1 MLMDTAIE
9 LPEREK
15 SRTLSLVVTARS
27 VTTERQGSR
36 LRRVILA
43 VLRSMRPRQWTKNL
57 LVAAAP
63 LAAGELFHAPVWW
76 QTLVAFVAFCLLS
89 GAVYLVNDAV
99 DVESDRAHPR
109 KQERPVAAGE
119 LSRLAAVTV
128 AMVLGLVAVGIGT
141 AVDWQLGVLL
151 VTYAALQVAYSLWL
165 KHEPVLDLAAVAVGF
180 LLRAIAGGLAASLP
194 LSDFFLMVA
203 GFGSLFMVAG
213 KRYSEMRTL
222 GSEAGTRRSLVRYT
236 DTYLRFVW
244 SIAATSTALAY
255 CLWAF
260 EQVNGSVPWQSLSIV
275 PFVLG
280 LLRYA
285 VDIDAGKAAEP
296 EDIILGDRGLQA
308 IGLVWLVL
316 VCLGV
321 LGG

>member
-1 MLMDTAIE
+1 VITAVV
-9 LPEREK
+9 R
-15 SRTLSLVVTARS
+15 SL
-27 VTTERQGSR
+27 
-36 LRRVILA
+36 
-43 VLRSMRPRQWTKNL
+43 RPRQWTKNL

-63 LAAGELFHAPVWW
+63 LAAGSLFDAPVWW
-76 QTLVAFVAFCLLS
+76 QTLVAFVAFCALS
-89 GAVYLVNDAV
+89 GAVYLVNDVV

-109 KQERPVAAGE
+109 KRLRPIAAGE
-119 LSRLAAVTV
+119 LSVRTALVVAA
-128 AMVLGLVAVGIGT
+128 VLGLAAIAAGA
-141 AVDWQLGVLL
+141 AVDRDLGILL
-151 VTYAALQVAYSLWL
+151 LTYAVLQVAYSLWL
-165 KHEPVLDLAAVAVGF
+165 KHEPVLDLAVVSVGF
-180 LLRAIAGGLAASLP
+180 LMRAVSGGLAAGLP

-213 KRYSEMRTL
+213 KRYSELHSL

-236 DTYLRFVW
+236 DSYLRFVW

-260 EQVNGSVPWQSLSIV
+260 EQDGGGVPWQSISIV

-285 VDIDAGKAAEP
+285 VDIDVGRAAEP
-296 EDIILGDRGLQA
+296 EDIILADRGLQA
-308 IGLVWLVL
+308 IGLVWFVL

>member
-1 MLMDTAIE
+1 MITAVV
-9 LPEREK
+9 R
-15 SRTLSLVVTARS
+15 SL
-27 VTTERQGSR
+27 
-36 LRRVILA
+36 
-43 VLRSMRPRQWTKNL
+43 RPRQWTKNL

-63 LAAGELFHAPVWW
+63 LAAGSLFEAPVWW
-76 QTLVAFVAFCLLS
+76 QTLVAFVAFCALS
-89 GAVYLVNDAV
+89 GAVYLVNDVV
-99 DVESDRAHPR
+99 DIESDRAHPR
-109 KQERPVAAGE
+109 KRLRPIPAGDLSVRTALVVAA
-119 LSRLAAVTV
+119 
-128 AMVLGLVAVGIGT
+128 VLGVAAIAGGT
-141 AVDWQLGVLL
+141 AVDRDLGILL
-151 VTYAALQVAYSLWL
+151 LTYAVLQVAYSLRL
-165 KHEPVLDLAAVAVGF
+165 KHEPVLDLAVVSVGF
-180 LLRAIAGGLAASLP
+180 LMRAVSGGLAAGLP

-213 KRYSEMRTL
+213 KRYSELHSL

-236 DTYLRFVW
+236 DSYLRFVW

-260 EQVNGSVPWQSLSIV
+260 EQDGGGVPWQSISIV

-285 VDIDAGKAAEP
+285 VDIDVGRAAEP
-296 EDIILGDRGLQA
+296 EDIILADRGLQA
-308 IGLVWLVL
+308 IGLVWFVL

>member
-1 MLMDTAIE
+1 VITAVV
-9 LPEREK
+9 R
-15 SRTLSLVVTARS
+15 SL
-27 VTTERQGSR
+27 
-36 LRRVILA
+36 
-43 VLRSMRPRQWTKNL
+43 RPRQWTKNL

-63 LAAGELFHAPVWW
+63 LAAGSLFDAPVWW
-76 QTLVAFVAFCLLS
+76 QTLVAFVSFCALS
-89 GAVYLVNDAV
+89 GAVYLVNDTV

-109 KQERPVAAGE
+109 KRLRPIAAGE
-119 LSRLAAVTV
+119 LSVRTALMVAAVLGV
-128 AMVLGLVAVGIGT
+128 AGIAAGT
-141 AVDWQLGVLL
+141 AVDPDLGLL
-151 VTYAALQVAYSLWL
+151 LLTYAVLQVAYSLWL
-165 KHEPVLDLAAVAVGF
+165 KHEPVLDLAVVSVGF
-180 LLRAIAGGLAASLP
+180 LMRAVSGGLAAGLP

-213 KRYSEMRTL
+213 KRYSELHAL

-236 DTYLRFVW
+236 DSYLRFVW

-260 EQVNGSVPWQSLSIV
+260 EQDGGDVPWQSISIV

-285 VDIDAGKAAEP
+285 VDVDVGRAAEP
-296 EDIILGDRGLQA
+296 EDIILADRGLQA
-308 IGLVWLVL
+308 IGLVWFVL

>member
-1 MLMDTAIE
+1 M
-9 LPEREK
+9 
-15 SRTLSLVVTARS
+15 
-27 VTTERQGSR
+27 
-36 LRRVILA
+36 
-43 VLRSMRPRQWTKNL
+43 
-57 LVAAAP
+57 
-63 LAAGELFHAPVWW
+63 
-76 QTLVAFVAFCLLS
+76 S
-89 GAVYLVNDAV
+89 GAVYLDNDTV

-109 KQERPVAAGE
+109 KRLRPIAAGE
-119 LSRLAAVTV
+119 LSVRTALMVAAVLGV
-128 AMVLGLVAVGIGT
+128 AGVAAGTGVDPGPPVAPDLGLLLLPYAV
-141 AVDWQLGVLL
+141 
-151 VTYAALQVAYSLWL
+151 LQVAYSLWL
-165 KHEPVLDLAAVAVGF
+165 KHEPVLDLAVVSVGF
-180 LLRAIAGGLAASLP
+180 LMRAVSGGLAAGLP

-213 KRYSEMRTL
+213 KRYSELHSL

-236 DTYLRFVW
+236 DSYLRFVW

-260 EQVNGSVPWQSLSIV
+260 EQDGEGVPWQSISIV

-285 VDIDAGKAAEP
+285 VDIDGGRAAEP
-296 EDIILGDRGLQA
+296 EDIILADRGLQA

-316 VCLGV
+316 VCFGV